1 MIMNNVNSNHNQKLV
16 HYMRLDHK
24 RKIYTFMDK
33 KLTIDAFFASTRRTT
48 SKQIGI
54 FCCFLSVLAQI
65 QYAFANVRRPK
76 TTSRLDRCGCWNC
89 IQIRKFAVR
98 KEGQCAGNN
107 KKQPIRRM
115 EA

>member
-54 FCCFLSVLAQI
+54 FLLFSLCFG
-65 QYAFANVRRPK
+65 
-76 TTSRLDRCGCWNC
+76 TD
-89 IQIRKFAVR
+89 
-98 KEGQCAGNN
+98 
-107 KKQPIRRM
+107 PIRLC
-115 EA
+115 ECPPA